1 MTAPGGAP
9 ERGTAVVSGNTP
21 SEPRRK
27 VLLQL
32 DGLTHRYRL
41 RREQVHAV
49 NDLSLTVSPG
59 EALGLVGES
68 GCGKSTVA
76 RCIVGL
82 IRPTGGRILFEDTD
96 VWSQSSRWRRKTFAR
111 KVAIVFQDP
120 SSSLNPR
127 LNVWDALA
135 DPLIVHGV
143 HDRNQRQIRI
153 QELLD
158 LVHLPR
164 DAAAKRPA
172 ELSGG
177 QRQRVAI
184 ARALA
189 LTPSLLVADE
199 PTSAL
204 DVSVQNQILNL
215 LGELRDELDLAIVFI
230 SHNIQAVSWLVDRV
244 AVMYLGRKV
253 EEGPVSAIERGRLHP
268 YTRALWSASPTIG
281 ARSDRIVLEGTIP
294 NRLSPPSGCPFRTR
308 CWLAEDVCATEFP
321 PAYQSTS
328 DHAAFCYFPQ
338 VDGLSPEVPDDE
350 G

>member
-1 MTAPGGAP
+1 MFSVVLTGGMLHDGTGSPGFRVDVGIAGDRIKAVGHLRSVP
-9 ERGTAVVSGNTP
+9 AQRTIDVGNRVISPGFIDVHAHSEFSLLRG
-21 SEPRRK
+21 
-27 VLLQL
+27 
-32 DGLTHRYRL
+32 DGLEARVR
-41 RREQVHAV
+41 QGV
-49 NDLSLTVSPG
+49 NTDL
-59 EALGLVGES
+59 
-68 GCGKSTVA
+68 
-76 RCIVGL
+76 
-82 IRPTGGRILFEDTD
+82 
-96 VWSQSSRWRRKTFAR
+96 
-111 KVAIVFQDP
+111 
-120 SSSLNPR
+120 
-127 LNVWDALA
+127 LA
-135 DPLIVHGV
+135 SDG
-143 HDRNQRQIRI
+143 QIRI

-253 EEGPVSAIERGRLHP
+253 EEGSVSAIERGRLHP

-328 DHAAFCYFPQ
+328 DHAAFC
-338 VDGLSPEVPDDE
+338 
-350 G
+350 